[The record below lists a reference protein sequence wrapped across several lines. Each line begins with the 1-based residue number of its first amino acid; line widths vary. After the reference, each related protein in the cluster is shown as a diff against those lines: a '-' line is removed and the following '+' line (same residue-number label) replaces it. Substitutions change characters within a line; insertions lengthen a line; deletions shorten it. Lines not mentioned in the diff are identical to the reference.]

1 ELATNKFPPDNSRA
15 LGKVS
20 PETSVG
26 FTVAPEVVY
35 SPIVPLA
42 GSVPPFTTNNLSP
55 ETTMPP
61 GKLSPET
68 SAGFTSAPEVVYSL
82 IVPARRFATNSLSP
96 EIAMPCGKVS
106 PETSAGFISAPEV
119 VYLAM
124 LPAPGSPWPEFTTNI
139 CAQVVPGRAESAAAA
154 VKPERI
160 DRMFK
165 RPLSGRK
172 QKPFQ
177 R

>member
-1 ELATNKFPPDNSRA
+1 PIVPVSELATNKFPPDNSRA

-55 ETTMPP
+55 EITMPP
-61 GKLSPET
+61 
-68 SAGFTSAPEVVYSL
+68 
-82 IVPARRFATNSLSP
+82 
-96 EIAMPCGKVS
+96 GKVS

-124 LPAPGSPWPEFTTNI
+124 LPAPGAPWPEFTTNI